1 MSGRTID
8 DMRAAYASSP
18 VPSVDSTE
26 DKYAQRFA
34 KLESKFAKMLAML
47 ENQSEAAQQ
56 AAAQTQAS
64 QAALATATAAAAAA
78 ASATGNENG
87 RAKLRYKIP
96 SLSSTEPEEF
106 DAWFD
111 QVLEIWHCE
120 RGHVA
125 DRDFIVSIYAQAEG
139 LARSRMRS
147 IKTRLTDDGPVS
159 CDRFLQELQGAF
171 EDKVAVDKAQD
182 QLSRLKQRGRRIE
195 VHLPE
200 FEDLLT
206 RAKALD
212 AADSQKIRWLKD
224 SLDTPIREYVANSFP
239 PRVFSEYLDR
249 VVLAAEELRQRKL
262 DAESTS
268 GRRSGYYPSAPAA
281 HRHPDAMDWERTRR
295 VAPQPTR
302 TPAARRT
309 ARWASEEE
317 RERRRRAGL
326 CIRCGA
332 SGHFVRECPYDVP
345 PNRNAPPARVRG
357 VHVPTPPQLDD
368 DLDAD
373 FGAARFELDLGGLR
387 EEVLAL
393 VVPDIYDDELLIGYP
408 WLSHHNALIDCNRH
422 RLVLPHFSVPRS
434 VSTIRNLDT
443 PTELKAARVSKI
455 LHQDLKVF
463 AASIQD
469 INKALEK
476 LARENE
482 PVTDDWKEKVPS
494 WIDPQNVVAFDPEAL
509 YTRRLPPLRPGM
521 NHEIH
526 LTVPDSEAPW
536 GPLYSLSHDE
546 LIVLRQTL
554 LNLLNKKFIRMSS
567 STAAAPILFV
577 KKPGGGLRFCVDYRL
592 LNKLMK
598 KDRYPLPNFKETL
611 RQISRSKWF
620 TKLDVVAAFHN
631 IRIEPGHEWKTAF
644 RTRLGSFEWNVMPFG
659 LSNAPAQFQRFL
671 NSVLQEY
678 LDLFCSAYVDDILVY
693 TDGSLDEHKEQVNHV
708 LAKLVKAGLTVD
720 IDKCEF
726 GVQEVKYLGYI
737 IKPGKATMDPAK
749 VQAVK
754 DWPVPSSKK
763 ELRGFLGFANF
774 YRPFIKNFAEVAV
787 PLTSLTGHLVP
798 FVWSPECQAAF
809 SSLKDLFCASPVLRL
824 FDHSLPTTVE
834 ADSSGY
840 STGAVLLQQHP
851 DGLFPC
857 AYISQKLS
865 PAESNYEIHDK
876 EMLAIVRAL
885 KEWRGELRG
894 AQGPIRVLTDH
905 KNLLHFT
912 SAQQLTE
919 RQARW
924 ANLLSEFDLTL
935 EHRPGKLSPLPD
947 ALSRLHMPSG
957 PDDPRLQ
964 ARNQQLL
971 QCLPDGALKVRPA
984 RVTLP
989 SPFRKEAL
997 STLWEQALS
1006 ADSDYAAA
1014 CAVVAS
1020 QAPKWP
1026 DSLKTN
1032 WRVSLSECSLDSEGR
1047 LRYRSR
1053 LWVPQWEPLRT
1064 ALLQEIHDSVTLVH
1078 PGQRIM
1084 CQEVSKTYFWPHYTA
1099 DVKRFCRNCEICG
1112 STNVMRQLKQGLLKP
1127 LPVPDRIW
1135 RDIGI
1140 DLIGPLPPC
1149 KKEGKVYKHVMTVVD
1164 HLSKGVILIACRSLD
1179 IEYLASRF
1187 LEVYYPRHG
1196 LPNSIASD
1204 RQFANMFWKRLC
1216 TTLKIDRRLST
1227 AYHPQTNGAT
1237 ERTNAEVKTKM
1248 AKLLHDRSDW
1258 LDCLPIVEFAL
1269 NAAPA
1274 ASTETSPFTLSHGY
1288 SPDLVELQPD
1298 AIAPLAAPV
1307 AANTSPIAQATR
1319 ILKSLADHTDW
1330 AKASLSAAKSAM
1342 EEQSNRHR
1350 QPHRRFQPGDWV
1362 WLAKSSHTVQQEG
1375 PGKRLRPRY
1384 QKLQVLEAVGSHSY
1398 RLDLKGARG
1407 HDVFHADR
1415 LKYHP
1420 NDPWPS
1426 QDPHVSSPG
1435 PVEIDGFEEYEV
1447 EKILEHRP
1455 ATRDEP
1461 AQYLVKWVGWRDPT
1475 WEPTEALEETA
1486 ALEEFLR
1493 AQETADVEV

>member
-1 MSGRTID
+1 MSGRTTD

-78 ASATGNENG
+78 ASAAGNENG

-195 VHLPE
+195 VHLQE

-302 TPAARRT
+302 APAARRT

-876 EMLAIVRAL
+876 EMLAIGY
-885 KEWRGELRG
+885 GE
-894 AQGPIRVLTDH
+894 
-905 KNLLHFT
+905 
-912 SAQQLTE
+912 
-919 RQARW
+919 
-924 ANLLSEFDLTL
+924 
-935 EHRPGKLSPLPD
+935 
-947 ALSRLHMPSG
+947 
-957 PDDPRLQ
+957 
-964 ARNQQLL
+964 
-971 QCLPDGALKVRPA
+971 
-984 RVTLP
+984 
-989 SPFRKEAL
+989 
-997 STLWEQALS
+997 
-1006 ADSDYAAA
+1006 
-1014 CAVVAS
+1014 
-1020 QAPKWP
+1020 
-1026 DSLKTN
+1026 
-1032 WRVSLSECSLDSEGR
+1032 
-1047 LRYRSR
+1047 
-1053 LWVPQWEPLRT
+1053 
-1064 ALLQEIHDSVTLVH
+1064 
-1078 PGQRIM
+1078 
-1084 CQEVSKTYFWPHYTA
+1084 
-1099 DVKRFCRNCEICG
+1099 
-1112 STNVMRQLKQGLLKP
+1112 
-1127 LPVPDRIW
+1127 
-1135 RDIGI
+1135 
-1140 DLIGPLPPC
+1140 
-1149 KKEGKVYKHVMTVVD
+1149 
-1164 HLSKGVILIACRSLD
+1164 
-1179 IEYLASRF
+1179 
-1187 LEVYYPRHG
+1187 
-1196 LPNSIASD
+1196 
-1204 RQFANMFWKRLC
+1204 
-1216 TTLKIDRRLST
+1216 
-1227 AYHPQTNGAT
+1227 
-1237 ERTNAEVKTKM
+1237 
-1248 AKLLHDRSDW
+1248 
-1258 LDCLPIVEFAL
+1258 
-1269 NAAPA
+1269 
-1274 ASTETSPFTLSHGY
+1274 
-1288 SPDLVELQPD
+1288 
-1298 AIAPLAAPV
+1298 
-1307 AANTSPIAQATR
+1307 
-1319 ILKSLADHTDW
+1319 
-1330 AKASLSAAKSAM
+1330 
-1342 EEQSNRHR
+1342 
-1350 QPHRRFQPGDWV
+1350 
-1362 WLAKSSHTVQQEG
+1362 VQ
-1375 PGKRLRPRY
+1375 
-1384 QKLQVLEAVGSHSY
+1384 
-1398 RLDLKGARG
+1398 
-1407 HDVFHADR
+1407 
-1415 LKYHP
+1415 
-1420 NDPWPS
+1420 
-1426 QDPHVSSPG
+1426 
-1435 PVEIDGFEEYEV
+1435 
-1447 EKILEHRP
+1447 
-1455 ATRDEP
+1455 
-1461 AQYLVKWVGWRDPT
+1461 
-1475 WEPTEALEETA
+1475 
-1486 ALEEFLR
+1486 
-1493 AQETADVEV
+1493 

>member
-1 MSGRTID
+1 M
-8 DMRAAYASSP
+8 AYAARTLRLQRNHP
-18 VPSVDSTE
+18 VRV
-26 DKYAQRFA
+26 
-34 KLESKFAKMLAML
+34 
-47 ENQSEAAQQ
+47 
-56 AAAQTQAS
+56 AS
-64 QAALATATAAAAAA
+64 QPDKDELAPDD
-78 ASATGNENG
+78 SD
-87 RAKLRYKIP
+87 LP
-96 SLSSTEPEEF
+96 L
-106 DAWFD
+106 
-111 QVLEIWHCE
+111 L
-120 RGHVA
+120 GHNMSV
-125 DRDFIVSIYAQAEG
+125 
-139 LARSRMRS
+139 
-147 IKTRLTDDGPVS
+147 KTRLG
-159 CDRFLQELQGAF
+159 CIMREL
-171 EDKVAVDKAQD
+171 KPLVAGMW
-182 QLSRLKQRGRRIE
+182 R
-195 VHLPE
+195 
-200 FEDLLT
+200 
-206 RAKALD
+206 
-212 AADSQKIRWLKD
+212 
-224 SLDTPIREYVANSFP
+224 
-239 PRVFSEYLDR
+239 
-249 VVLAAEELRQRKL
+249 
-262 DAESTS
+262 
-268 GRRSGYYPSAPAA
+268 
-281 HRHPDAMDWERTRR
+281 
-295 VAPQPTR
+295 
-302 TPAARRT
+302 
-309 ARWASEEE
+309 
-317 RERRRRAGL
+317 RERRRQEWDSPWQPPLTDRISIVVDPGPKEDAAVRHAQFLSRLPNDAVTVYTDGSKEGS
-326 CIRCGA
+326 RCSLAACVVDTKTGEIKTKVSHRLQDVEVA
-332 SGHFVRECPYDVP
+332 DCESAAIVEALTLLAKTEKITKQARPCYVFVDSQAAIARLRKHGHFAWQARRVLGTFTSPVTVMWCPGHMGIVGNEIADAVA
-345 PNRNAPPARVRG
+345 RQALESDDERKFSSLGSVFARVRRFTMDKWETLWAFERDTAAG
-357 VHVPTPPQLDD
+357 PSHGSHYLRTIGGDPVLRAKAPKVSGPRWLTSAYFQMKVGKGNLLPYLLLIKKTDSDRCRRCQEHESESVEHVL
-368 DLDAD
+368 LHC
-373 FGAARFELDLGGLR
+373 AAFSAERQEMAMALSPKSLDLPTLFNTNNGT
-387 EEVLAL
+387 EVL
-393 VVPDIYDDELLIGYP
+393 
-408 WLSHHNALIDCNRH
+408 
-422 RLVLPHFSVPRS
+422 
-434 VSTIRNLDT
+434 
-443 PTELKAARVSKI
+443 LKFVRKTG
-455 LHQDLKVF
+455 F
-463 AASIQD
+463 CT
-469 INKALEK
+469 KAWVE
-476 LARENE
+476 
-482 PVTDDWKEKVPS
+482 
-494 WIDPQNVVAFDPEAL
+494 
-509 YTRRLPPLRPGM
+509 
-521 NHEIH
+521 
-526 LTVPDSEAPW
+526 
-536 GPLYSLSHDE
+536 
-546 LIVLRQTL
+546 
-554 LNLLNKKFIRMSS
+554 
-567 STAAAPILFV
+567 
-577 KKPGGGLRFCVDYRL
+577 
-592 LNKLMK
+592 
-598 KDRYPLPNFKETL
+598 
-611 RQISRSKWF
+611 
-620 TKLDVVAAFHN
+620 AFHN

-971 QCLPDGALKVRPA
+971 QCLPDGALKVRSA

-1288 SPDLVELQPD
+1288 IKVDCS
-1298 AIAPLAAPV
+1298 
-1307 AANTSPIAQATR
+1307 
-1319 ILKSLADHTDW
+1319 
-1330 AKASLSAAKSAM
+1330 
-1342 EEQSNRHR
+1342 
-1350 QPHRRFQPGDWV
+1350 
-1362 WLAKSSHTVQQEG
+1362 
-1375 PGKRLRPRY
+1375 
-1384 QKLQVLEAVGSHSY
+1384 
-1398 RLDLKGARG
+1398 
-1407 HDVFHADR
+1407 
-1415 LKYHP
+1415 
-1420 NDPWPS
+1420 
-1426 QDPHVSSPG
+1426 
-1435 PVEIDGFEEYEV
+1435 
-1447 EKILEHRP
+1447 
-1455 ATRDEP
+1455 
-1461 AQYLVKWVGWRDPT
+1461 
-1475 WEPTEALEETA
+1475 
-1486 ALEEFLR
+1486 
-1493 AQETADVEV
+1493 